1 MLSSPIETD
10 MPTPARPERERTF
23 VLAPAA
29 LAPAAVAVPGR
40 PRRAWWWAAAAS
52 VVVLAGAA
60 IGFGGGTP
68 AASAAAVAQLD
79 RASAATTGGPTA
91 PGQYFYAEKHEWALG
106 AAQTRT
112 GKNLAQLQE
121 TVYQTWVPHE
131 RSHEW
136 VKVTTVTGRTQ
147 WLVGDDDLVRREG
160 DGGLRSIPGRTRE
173 AGPCG
178 DYPSDNGQVG
188 ETTARP
194 ACDQRPGDWYEPTPR
209 FLAGLPTDPAELYKR
224 LEGDN
229 IGGRADML
237 PMAAGVLT
245 ADTPAAVRASLFQA
259 LRNLP
264 GLDLT
269 SDTVNL
275 DGRHGVG
282 LGITEDG
289 LRHEIVIDPDT
300 GRLIGQRLV
309 LTRPGTEMWAG
320 LPPGTVAEY
329 TAVTTSVVGVVPR

>member
-1 MLSSPIETD
+1 MALRDRHQPGQQ
-10 MPTPARPERERTF
+10 PRAAARP
-23 VLAPAA
+23 
-29 LAPAAVAVPGR
+29 
-40 PRRAWWWAAAAS
+40 
-52 VVVLAGAA
+52 
-60 IGFGGGTP
+60 
-68 AASAAAVAQLD
+68 SAAAVAQLD
-79 RASAATTGGPTA
+79 RAAAATTGGPTA
-91 PGQYFYAEKHEWALG
+91 PGQYFYTEKHEWALG
-106 AAQTRT
+106 AAQTRG
-112 GKNLAQLQE
+112 GKSLAQLQE
-121 TVYQTWVPHE
+121 TIYETWVPHE

-136 VKVTTVTGRTQ
+136 VKVTTVTGKTQ
-147 WLVGDDDLVRREG
+147 WLVGDDELVRREG

-178 DYPSDNGQVG
+178 DYPSDNGRLG
-188 ETTARP
+188 ETTERP
-194 ACDQRPGDWYEPTPR
+194 SCDQRPGDWYEPTPR
-209 FLAGLPTDPAELYKR
+209 FLAGLPTDPAKLYKR
-224 LEGDN
+224 LEDDN
-229 IGGRADML
+229 LGGRADML

-245 ADTPAAVRASLFQA
+245 ADAPASVRANLFRA
-259 LRNLP
+259 LENVP
-264 GLDLT
+264 GLHLT

-320 LPPGTVAEY
+320 LPTGTVAEY